1 MATKKKLTI
10 PCIPIKQGG
19 KTLYMF
25 TADAKKLWRILQIN
39 QRDSD
44 KDTGYQRVLSPSRLR
59 SITRFIS
66 SGNPV
71 PTSILV
77 SLSSETKVSADGRE
91 LNIPDVPDAGWVIDG
106 QHRLA
111 GANEANKDI
120 ELAVVAFVG
129 LDEDA
134 QIEQFVT
141 INREAKGVPTSL
153 YLDLLKRLPQKTSAE
168 QVRERAADL
177 AVQIK
182 SDENSPFYARIVITT
197 SPAKGEISLNNFVR
211 KVSPLIGDG
220 KPLKDFTGTEQAQII
235 NNYFAGLKVAFPE
248 KFGKTSIF
256 FQTLGF
262 GALMNAL
269 PTALNLC
276 IKNYKAFKVADV
288 AKLFGQ
294 ISHFN
299 FDSWAAMGTGTA
311 AENEAGEDLKTELR
325 NAFDGNDGKGNQAL
339 DLGV

>member
-1 MATKKKLTI
+1 MFAVNA
-10 PCIPIKQGG
+10 
-19 KTLYMF
+19 KTLW
-25 TADAKKLWRILQIN
+25 KLVQIN
-39 QRDSD
+39 QRDAD
-44 KDTGYQRVLSPSRLR
+44 KDVGYQRVLSPARHR
-59 SITRFIS
+59 AITRFIS
-66 SGNPV
+66 EGNPV

-77 SLSSETKVSADGRE
+77 SLSALTKVSADGKQ
-91 LNIPDVPDAGWVIDG
+91 LTIPDIPDAGWVIDG

-111 GANEANKDI
+111 GANAATNDI
-120 ELAVVAFVG
+120 ELAVIAFVG

-182 SDENSPFYARIVITT
+182 ADENSPFYGRIVITT
-197 SPAKGEISLNNFVR
+197 SPAKGEISLTNFVR
-211 KVSPLIGDG
+211 KVTPLIGEG
-220 KPLKDFTGTEQAQII
+220 KALHVYTATEQAQII
-235 NNYFAGLKVAFPE
+235 NNYFSGLKVAFPD
-248 KFGKTSIF
+248 KFGKSSIF

-276 IKNYKAFKVADV
+276 VKNYKAFKVADV
-288 AKLFGQ
+288 AKLFKE

-299 FDSWAAMGTGTA
+299 FDSWSSMGTGTA

-325 NAFDGNDGKGNQAL
+325 NAFDAPGGKGSGAI
-339 DLGV
+339 DLGL